1 MKKLKVIGAIATV
14 LGLLAEFI
22 SDYVDEREMEELV
35 DERVRALLG
44 EGKENTNEI

>member
-35 DERVRALLG
+35 EEKVQALLG
-44 EGKENTNEI
+44 GKENNNEA